1 MRIAAISDIHG
12 NLLALQAVLE
22 HIAAQQ
28 VDLTVNLGDILS
40 GPLAPSATADFLMP
54 LDLPTIQGNHERQVL
69 TQSLAEMGASDQY
82 ARMQISP
89 AHLQWLEHLPAELTI
104 GSDILLTHG
113 SPGNDLLY
121 LLETAENNDIRPAT
135 EVEISTR
142 LGGSY
147 YPLVLCGHTHTP
159 RIVRLADGRLIVN
172 PGSVGLQAYEA
183 DYPCPHT
190 VQTGSPEARYAIVE
204 KTETGWTAELHAV
217 PYDYEGAAKLADA
230 RQREDWATALRSG
243 ILKHPNT

>member
-12 NLLALQAVLE
+12 NLLALQAVLD
-22 HIAAQQ
+22 HINAQQ

-40 GPLAPSATADFLMP
+40 GPLAPSATADFLMS

-69 TQSLAEMGASDQY
+69 TLSLAEMGASDLY

-89 AHLQWLEHLPAELTI
+89 AHLQWLESLPTELTI

-135 EVEISTR
+135 EAEISTR
-142 LGGSY
+142 LGESC

-159 RIVRLADGRLIVN
+159 VLSSL
-172 PGSVGLQAYEA
+172 P
-183 DYPCPHT
+183 
-190 VQTGSPEARYAIVE
+190 TGA
-204 KTETGWTAELHAV
+204 
-217 PYDYEGAAKLADA
+217 
-230 RQREDWATALRSG
+230 
-243 ILKHPNT
+243 